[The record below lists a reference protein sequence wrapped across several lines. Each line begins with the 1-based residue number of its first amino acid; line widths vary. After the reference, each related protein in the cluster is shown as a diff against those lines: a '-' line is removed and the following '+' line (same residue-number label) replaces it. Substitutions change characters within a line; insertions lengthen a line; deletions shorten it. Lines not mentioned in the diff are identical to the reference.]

1 MDALVV
7 AELTLR
13 GEGGGGGTKMQQEL
27 AVKKESIF
35 ARARQAGIEIERIVN
50 GVCYGTDQSP
60 RLLLPSGS
68 WRDLLPLERRARTA
82 SHPPLQ
88 SHLLA

>member
-1 MDALVV
+1 MITCTEKALLEITLAEQMDALVV

-13 GEGGGGGTKMQQEL
+13 GEGGGGGTKMKEEA

-50 GVCYGTDQSP
+50 GVCYGCVSI
-60 RLLLPSGS
+60 
-68 WRDLLPLERRARTA
+68 
-82 SHPPLQ
+82 
-88 SHLLA
+88 